1 MVRGLLVWTRFAAV
15 REGVAA
21 GQRRRWRPKGQAG
34 CVAAAVLVGVA
45 LFAAQASD
53 VRTLSW
59 DDLLPEGEVAPP
71 QAVDHSRVRTV
82 DDFPVVV
89 SVGVVDE
96 LDGVEARLPGFVVPL
111 DVTEGKV
118 SSLLL
123 VPYFGACIHQPP
135 PPANQIVHV
144 TFSKPVAVES
154 MYDPVWVTGKMGL
167 EHYAG
172 GLAEASYSMAG
183 RGVEKYEY

>member
-21 GQRRRWRPKGQAG
+21 GKRRRWRPKGQTG

-71 QAVDHSRVRTV
+71 QAVDHSRVPTV

-89 SVGVVDE
+89 SDGVVDE
-96 LDGVEARLPGFVVPL
+96 LDGVEARLPGVRRAARCHGR
-111 DVTEGKV
+111 GKV

-154 MYDPVWVTGKMGL
+154 MYESGL
-167 EHYAG
+167 G
-172 GLAEASYSMAG
+172 DGQDG
-183 RGVEKYEY
+183 P